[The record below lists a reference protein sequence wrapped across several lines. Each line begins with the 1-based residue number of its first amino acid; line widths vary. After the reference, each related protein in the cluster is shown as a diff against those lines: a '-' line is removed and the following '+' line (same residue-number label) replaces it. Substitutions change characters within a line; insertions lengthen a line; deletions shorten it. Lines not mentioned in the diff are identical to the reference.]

1 MNKLIVSSSPHI
13 HERETISSI
22 MSDVIIALVPAALMG
37 VYTFGY
43 RAAVVILTAVAA
55 CVATEFFYEKLTKR
69 RITIGDMSAV
79 VTGLLLGL
87 NLPVTIPLYMTVI
100 GSVFA
105 IAVVKQLYGG
115 LGKNFMNP
123 ALAARCF
130 MLIAWAGVVTSFTNP
145 GAGYGADAISQATP
159 LAILKG
165 TSEGA
170 LPSLRDAFFGL
181 KAGTIGETS
190 GVMLLLGGAYLL
202 VKRVIRWHIP
212 VFYIAS
218 FAILTYIFGTNN
230 TIGSQLYYTALSVC
244 CGGLFLGAIFMA
256 TDYVTTPTTT
266 KGQIIFAVGCGV
278 LTFVIRKFGGYPEG
292 VSFSIIL
299 MNIASPLIDR
309 YTRRRA
315 FGEVSTDAR

>member
-130 MLIAWAGVVTSFTNP
+130 MLIAWAGAMTSFTNP

-202 VKRVIRWHIP
+202 IRGVITWHTP
-212 VFYIAS
+212 VS
-218 FAILTYIFGTNN
+218 FIGTVFVLSLILGQDAARQI
-230 TIGSQLYYTALSVC
+230 LS
-244 CGGLFLGAIFMA
+244 GGLLLGAFFMA
-256 TDYVTTPTTT
+256 TDYVTAPQTPW
-266 KGQIIFAVGCGV
+266 GRALFGIGAGL
-278 LTFVIRKFGGYPEG
+278 LTCLIRFYGSYAEG
-292 VSFSIIL
+292 VSFAIL
-299 MNIASPLIDR
+299 FMNILTPYLSKWTASKP
-309 YTRRRA
+309 
-315 FGEVSTDAR
+315 FGGAKA

>member
-1 MNKLIVSSSPHI
+1 
-13 HERETISSI
+13 
-22 MSDVIIALVPAALMG
+22 
-37 VYTFGY
+37 
-43 RAAVVILTAVAA
+43 
-55 CVATEFFYEKLTKR
+55 
-69 RITIGDMSAV
+69 MSAV

-130 MLIAWAGVVTSFTNP
+130 MLIAWAGAMTSFTNP

-244 CGGLFLGAIFMA
+244 YGGLFLGAIFMA

-309 YTRRRA
+309 YTRRRT

>member
-1 MNKLIVSSSPHI
+1 M
-13 HERETISSI
+13 
-22 MSDVIIALVPAALMG
+22 
-37 VYTFGY
+37 
-43 RAAVVILTAVAA
+43 
-55 CVATEFFYEKLTKR
+55 
-69 RITIGDMSAV
+69 
-79 VTGLLLGL
+79 
-87 NLPVTIPLYMTVI
+87 
-100 GSVFA
+100 
-105 IAVVKQLYGG
+105 
-115 LGKNFMNP
+115 
-123 ALAARCF
+123 
-130 MLIAWAGVVTSFTNP
+130 
-145 GAGYGADAISQATP
+145 
-159 LAILKG
+159 
-165 TSEGA
+165 
-170 LPSLRDAFFGL
+170 PSLRDAFFGL

-202 VKRVIRWHIP
+202 IKRVIRWHIP

-244 CGGLFLGAIFMA
+244 CGGLFLGAVFMA